1 MYNCHERKEDDDD
14 KKKGEIDPKKIFCP
28 ARCCFCSFS
37 LISAA
42 GWLVVVSEVF
52 SLSLFSFLTTL
63 LSLLCVLFPKILS
76 LCSSSSSSLKV
87 LRARIY
93 THARKAHGRVHI
105 HIYIYIYIY
114 MARKEIHPLLRRVQY
129 VGTQGQTYQLWS
141 TVKHHQDRYFLS
153 QDQYTHPAWTGIAPK
168 SAATGQAA
176 KFKRRGFDF
185 LSGLKKVGTTT
196 TSSGSAQQQA
206 KKKQAKK

>member
-1 MYNCHERKEDDDD
+1 
-14 KKKGEIDPKKIFCP
+14 
-28 ARCCFCSFS
+28 
-37 LISAA
+37 
-42 GWLVVVSEVF
+42 
-52 SLSLFSFLTTL
+52 
-63 LSLLCVLFPKILS
+63 
-76 LCSSSSSSLKV
+76 
-87 LRARIY
+87 
-93 THARKAHGRVHI
+93 
-105 HIYIYIYIY
+105 
-114 MARKEIHPLLRRVQY
+114 MARKGIHPLLRRVQY

-196 TSSGSAQQQA
+196 TSSSSAQQQA

>member
-1 MYNCHERKEDDDD
+1 MT
-14 KKKGEIDPKKIFCP
+14 KKKRKIQKNFLCVLLFFTFSAPP
-28 ARCCFCSFS
+28 ARLLLNLS
-37 LISAA
+37 LLLTLS
-42 GWLVVVSEVF
+42 V
-52 SLSLFSFLTTL
+52 SLFSC
-63 LSLLCVLFPKILS
+63 SFPQFSFFFFFFFFFFFCKS
-76 LCSSSSSSLKV
+76 FT
-87 LRARIY
+87 RAD
-93 THARKAHGRVHI
+93 I
-105 HIYIYIYIY
+105 HTQHTEGYIYIYTYIY
-114 MARKEIHPLLRRVQY
+114 MARKGIHPLLRRVQY